1 MLENHERSESLECM
15 TEPEILSAIRYLDP
29 DLEPKRTRQDAG
41 KVCGICITWLT
52 MLTGVVTYI
61 CLYFWRL

>member
-1 MLENHERSESLECM
+1 MPESHERSESLECM

-29 DLEPKRTRQDAG
+29 DLEPRTGHDAG
-41 KVCGICITWLT
+41 TVSGICITLLT
-52 MLTGVVTYI
+52 TLTGVLTYI